1 MTGQTPEVDSQKSTK
16 ASVLSYVF
24 LPGIIPQV
32 KELTRGGFGYFALLI
47 ANIYQVVRILP
58 ANHPYT
64 KYENLGKFGLRAV
77 VAEAANNVQVNKKNI
92 DQIIIFMAVLAG
104 ILILAL
110 QIISFLILLF
120 SGEAFAA
127 GVTSPDDAGGI
138 FSTPVANQ
146 SKDIA
151 FHMMREVFGIPDM
164 FGPLPN
170 GPTAFHKGLH
180 AMLQFYNLALLVVA
194 VLVFVY
200 YVIVVVAETAESGTP
215 FGQRF
220 SHIYAPFRLV
230 IAIGLLVPLN
240 YGLNGAQWVTLY
252 AAKAGSGFAT
262 TGWVEFNNSIKA
274 NGGGTANPMG
284 AESTTL
290 IAETNAPDIHGLV
303 EFMATVATCREAYA
317 LAEETG
323 SIAKEIKGF
332 IPFTTEGTD
341 GIKITTPL
349 PLDTSTYDT
358 LKAAENTEDIT
369 IVFGTI
375 NAAGPTDYSRNSQ
388 HPGGIFPYCG
398 RVVVPITVPMTETS
412 FNGKPGD
419 LQQWYFDFVTFLW
432 DDTDLKEMGEKFAR
446 IHLISDAGT
455 AGLNNYP
462 DRAKRTSVLSEYKAL
477 MDASIIQHYIA
488 ARADID
494 ADIRDETLALGWGGA
509 GIWYN
514 RIAQIN
520 GAYVVTTMN
529 SPAGQKYPS
538 VMENVLEQKKKQD
551 SKFSGCKAFEPNLS
565 NDKPVYLSP
574 KDQKY
579 AAIFNAVHQ
588 YWNCDKPK
596 NASNFFIDAMNAIF
610 GTGGLMAI
618 RDSVTTTDADGN
630 EKEVQIHPLAKLSA
644 LGRSLVESAIRNM
657 GMAIGASF
665 FGGLGGGLDP
675 QIGQTLGAASS
686 MFVSIA
692 TIGLS
697 IGFITYYILPFLP
710 FIYFFFAVGGWV
722 KGIFEAMVGAPL
734 WALAHLRIDGDG
746 LPGKA
751 AMSGYL
757 LIFEIFLR
765 PILTIFGLIGGIAIF
780 SALAAL
786 LNEIFDL
793 VVLNTAQVDLKDD
806 QDGAQFGRHVI
817 DIFFFTCVYAIVLY
831 MMAVSSFK
839 MINLVPN
846 NILRWLGQSVAAFND
861 SADDPAGNLSQ
872 YAALAGNQIGGK
884 LAGGLTQLSQGV
896 GSVGGGLIQATRDS
910 GATGG
915 KP

>member
-1 MTGQTPEVDSQKSTK
+1 MGQDSKRDSKKSTK
-16 ASVLSYVF
+16 ASVMSYVF

-77 VAEAANNVQVNKKNI
+77 VAEAANNVQINKKNI
-92 DQIIIFMAVLAG
+92 DQIVIFMAVLAG

-110 QIISFLILLF
+110 QILSFLLLLF
-120 SGEAFAA
+120 SGDAFAS
-127 GVTSPDDAGGI
+127 GVTSPDAGGGI
-138 FSTPVANQ
+138 FRTDNPET
-146 SKDIA
+146 DIA

-164 FGPLPN
+164 FGPMPD
-170 GPTAFHKGLH
+170 GPTAFHTGLH
-180 AMLQFYNLALLVVA
+180 AMLQFYNLALLLVA

-200 YVIVVVAETAESGTP
+200 YVIVVIAETAESGTP

-240 YGLNGAQWVTLY
+240 YGLNGSQWLTLH
-252 AAKAGSGFAT
+252 AAKAGSGFAS
-262 TGWVEFNNSIKA
+262 TGWRGFNDSIQA
-274 NGGGTANPMG
+274 NGGGTANPLG
-284 AESTTL
+284 AENTTL
-290 IAETNAPDIHGLV
+290 IAQTNAPDVHGLV
-303 EFMATVATCREAYA
+303 EFMAAVVTCREAYA

-323 SIAKEIKGF
+323 SAAKEIKGYV
-332 IPFTTEGTD
+332 PFSTENASGVKT
-341 GIKITTPL
+341 TTPL
-349 PLDTSTYDT
+349 PFERSAYET
-358 LKAAENTEDIT
+358 LKSAENTNDIT
-369 IVFGTI
+369 IIFGAEPNTTGSLS
-375 NAAGPTDYSRNSQ
+375 AAQTYTSYEA
-388 HPGGIFPYCG
+388 GIKPYCG
-398 RVVVPITVPMTETS
+398 KVVVPITVPMTDAG
-412 FNGKPGD
+412 FDGKPGN
-419 LQQWYFDFVTFLW
+419 LQEWYFDFVSFLW
-432 DDTDLKEMGEKFAR
+432 TDTGLASMGEKFAR
-446 IHLISDAGT
+446 AHLINNPVASS
-455 AGLNNYP
+455 NYP
-462 DRAKRTSVLSEYKAL
+462 ERAERSKILSEYKAL
-477 MDASIIQHYIA
+477 MDASIIQHYTA
-488 ARADID
+488 ARENADVN
-494 ADIRDETLALGWGGA
+494 IRQETLDLGWGGA

-520 GAYVVTTMN
+520 GAYVVATMN
-529 SPAGQKYPS
+529 VPAGKQYPF
-538 VMENVLEQKKKQD
+538 VMENVLDQKRKQD
-551 SKFSGCKAFEPNLS
+551 SKFSGCKAYDPNLS
-565 NDKPVYLSP
+565 GDKSIALSE

-588 YWNCDKPK
+588 YWTCDRAKT
-596 NASNFFIDAMNAIF
+596 ASNFFIDAMNAIF

-618 RDSVTTTDADGN
+618 RDTGTTYDENNAQ
-630 EKEVQIHPLAKLSA
+630 KEVQIHPLAKLSA

-665 FGGLGGGLDP
+665 LGGIGGGIDP
-675 QIGQTLGAASS
+675 QIGATLGAASS

-697 IGFITYYILPFLP
+697 IGFITFYILPFLP

-746 LPGKA
+746 LPGKM
-751 AMSGYL
+751 AMSGYI
-757 LIFEIFLR
+757 LILEIFLR
-765 PILTIFGLIGGIAIF
+765 PILTVFGLIGGIAIF
-780 SALAAL
+780 SALAAM
-786 LNEIFDL
+786 LNEVFDL
-793 VVLNTAQVDLKDD
+793 VVMNTAQVDLSDD

-817 DIFFFTCVYAIVLY
+817 DIFFFTCVYAVILY

-872 YAALAGNQIGGK
+872 YAAIAGSQIGGK
-884 LAGGLTQLSQGV
+884 LAGGVTQLSQGV
-896 GSVGGGLIQATRDS
+896 GGIGGGVIGAATA
-910 GATGG
+910 GNAKKG
-915 KP
+915 P